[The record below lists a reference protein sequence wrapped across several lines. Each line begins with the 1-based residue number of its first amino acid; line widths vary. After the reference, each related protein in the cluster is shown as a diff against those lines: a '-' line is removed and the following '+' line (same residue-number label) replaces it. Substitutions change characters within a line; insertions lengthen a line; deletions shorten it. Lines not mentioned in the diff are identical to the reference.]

1 MSETNKNRGGRPR
14 VDATPIT
21 VRVPP
26 DLLAMLDRYILMQSL
41 KGEALTRPEALRRI
55 TANWL
60 TDNGFQ
66 YNRSGKN

>member
-26 DLLAMLDRYILMQSL
+26 EMLEYLDRFIHEHNMVDGRTIS
-41 KGEALTRPEALRRI
+41 RPEAIRTILNIWMTRHE
-55 TANWL
+55 
-60 TDNGFQ
+60 
-66 YNRSGKN
+66 